1 MRDHLHLFILMLHFS
16 TGCIV
21 SNEQQTVEITGYTG
35 ASVVLPCS
43 CADPQSTAT
52 TFIWE
57 FQDSENRWIPVFE
70 DEKYRGRSVLFNE
83 RSPTNRSLLIS
94 DLRMNDQGYYSCKTE
109 PNIITYVNLK
119 VKGCDL
125 VENRKTVA
133 VSGYSGESVV
143 LPCSCTELLTKPEQ
157 IKWTYFVENEYKEIY
172 PNHQIESHKN
182 RVKLFNPNTPGNLS
196 LQISALTTD
205 DQGVYQ
211 CFVSSQQL
219 VAFRLTVLHAE
230 GKPHVATISLTTHQP
245 SHQTQ
250 DSSTTSEHQPT
261 PQQNIPPYVF
271 ILLGVFFSVLL
282 LALLAFIGWRCRGG
296 RNDKKAITHAEEQKR
311 EQDNQ
316 DDVTYSA
323 VVHVKTPSKPAHTHN
338 DPEEFTEY
346 ARINVK
352 R

>member
-1 MRDHLHLFILMLHFS
+1 MRDHFYLFIFMLHFS

-21 SNEQQTVEITGYTG
+21 SDQQQTVITKGYTSG
-35 ASVVLPCS
+35 SVVLPCS
-43 CADPQSTAT
+43 CAHPQSTAT
-52 TFIWE
+52 TFTWQ
-57 FQDSENRWIPVFE
+57 FQNSNNRWIPVFE
-70 DEKYRGRSVLFNE
+70 DEKYSGRRVLFNE
-83 RSPTNRSLLIS
+83 HSPTNLSLLIT
-94 DLRMNDQGYYSCKTE
+94 DLKMNDRGYYKCLTE
-109 PNIITYVNLK
+109 PNTFTYVYIE

-125 VENRKTVA
+125 VENRKTVE

-143 LPCSCTELLTKPEQ
+143 LPCSCTELLAKPEHIQ
-157 IKWTYFVENEYKEIY
+157 WTYFIQNKYTEIY
-172 PNHQIESHKN
+172 PNEQIESHKN

-205 DQGVYQ
+205 DQGDYQ
-211 CFVSSQQL
+211 CFVSSQQ
-219 VAFRLTVLHAE
+219 VVSFRLTVLHAE
-230 GKPHVATISLTTHQP
+230 EKPHDPTISLTTHQP
-245 SHQTQ
+245 SHQPQ
-250 DSSTTSEHQPT
+250 DSSTTSQLQPT
-261 PQQNIPPYVF
+261 PQPYIPQYIF

-296 RNDKKAITHAEEQKR
+296 RNDKEVTTDAEEQKR

-316 DDVTYSA
+316 DDVTYCA

-346 ARINVK
+346 APINVK

>member
-1 MRDHLHLFILMLHFS
+1 MRDRLYLFIFVLHFS

-21 SNEQQTVEITGYTG
+21 SNVKQKVIITGYTG

-43 CADPQSTAT
+43 CAHPQSTAT
-52 TFIWE
+52 TFTWQ
-57 FQDSENRWIPVFE
+57 FGTQWIQVFE
-70 DEKYRGRSVLFNE
+70 DEKYSGRRELFNE
-83 RSPTNRSLLIS
+83 SSPTNLSLLIT
-94 DLRMNDQGYYSCKTE
+94 DLRMDDQGYYRCTTE
-109 PNIITYVNLK
+109 SNTYTDVHLE

-125 VENRKTVA
+125 VENRRTVE
-133 VSGYSGESVV
+133 VSGYSGGSVV
-143 LPCSCTELLTKPEQ
+143 LPCSCTELLAKPEQ
-157 IKWTYFVENEYKEIY
+157 IQWMYFVENEYKEIY
-172 PNHQIESHKN
+172 PNEQIESHKN

-205 DQGVYQ
+205 DRGDYQ
-211 CFVSSQQL
+211 CFVSSQQI
-219 VAFRLTVLHAE
+219 VFFRLTVLHAE
-230 GKPHVATISLTTHQP
+230 EKPHVATISLTTHQP

-250 DSSTTSEHQPT
+250 DDSTTSELQPT
-261 PQQNIPPYVF
+261 SQQNIPPYVF

-296 RNDKKAITHAEEQKR
+296 RNDKKGITDAEEQKR